1 MSPDDPT
8 ETSRPARGSV
18 CVVLAAGALAPP
30 AEEGEGAE
38 SSAGEERLSRSLES
52 LGRHNPEGTPV
63 VAVEGS
69 AKAVNEALDHF
80 APADVVLLLEPCE
93 VGEGWLERLGQA
105 ARADTNTATASALAT
120 AGTAL
125 SLSDRDESPR
135 PLEQAERSLSR
146 ETLRLR
152 PRLGEIVGPCVYV
165 RREALELVGPLDGG
179 LDLRSALEVDFAHRC
194 RSWGLSHVAADDVVV
209 EPLGAAPS
217 GHVGGPSPRP
227 PEQPEPE
234 AETGTLARAL
244 EAARRPRSRLSV
256 TLDGRALGSTL
267 TGTQRH
273 ILELAIALAGTDA
286 LRMRVLVGPDTSAS
300 VVEQLRSLPHTEV
313 LATEEIDS
321 DTPRSGVFHRPQQV
335 FGVGDMRFALR
346 LGERL
351 VVNQLDLIAYRNPAY
366 HPDATSWLRYRR
378 VGRQALAS
386 ADRVVVFSEH
396 TRRELLSDELVDD
409 DRVRLIPPGLDHR
422 SRVYERAPDAELRAP
437 DTDPGAPDGDR
448 GTAPAPAPAHVPE
461 DTPFMLCLGTD
472 FRHKNR
478 VFALRLLDQLREHHG
493 WDGRLVLAGTH
504 VPYGSSRELE
514 DELLAERPELREA
527 VLELGSIDE
536 QEKAWLMQRA
546 AAVVYPSVYEGFGL
560 VPLEAALSG
569 VPCVFAP
576 QSSLAEV
583 LPAEAAAIVPWD
595 PRASAARAY
604 ELLENPLTRTR
615 QVEALSAVAEGFR
628 WEQAAEATVEVYR
641 EALVAPVREAAALS
655 RDEVV
660 REHEL
665 RELIAAH
672 DELVRRLVGEREHAR
687 GMYDELNAEVG
698 SGLALIGPHGSLP
711 EDLQRA
717 LLALGH
723 RPRLSRPLYG
733 ALAGTFR
740 AGRNV
745 RRRLGP

>member
-8 ETSRPARGSV
+8 DTTRPARGSV
-18 CVVLAAGALAPP
+18 CVVLAAGRPGP
-30 AEEGEGAE
+30 AAGEEAE
-38 SSAGEERLSRSLES
+38 SERAGSSAAEERLSRCLES
-52 LGRHNPEGTPV
+52 VRRHSPAATPV
-63 VAVEGS
+63 ISVEGS
-69 AKAVNEALDHF
+69 AEAVNEALDRF
-80 APADVVLLLEPCE
+80 APADVVVLLEPCE
-93 VGEGWLERLGQA
+93 VGQGWLGRLGGA
-105 ARADTNTATASALAT
+105 ARADTNTATACALVT
-120 AGTAL
+120 AGTQL
-125 SLSDRDESPR
+125 SLSDRDEPPR
-135 PLEQAERSLSR
+135 SLEQAERSLAR

-152 PRLGEIVGPCVYV
+152 PRLDEVVGPCVYV
-165 RREALELVGPLDGG
+165 RREALELAGPLETE
-179 LDLRSALEVDFAHRC
+179 LDLRTALEVDFAGRC

-209 EPLGAAPS
+209 EPLAGAPS
-217 GHVGGPSPRP
+217 GPVAGPSP
-227 PEQPEPE
+227 EQREPSEPE
-234 AETGTLARAL
+234 SETGTVARAL

-273 ILELAIALAGTDA
+273 ILELAVALAGTDA
-286 LRMRVLVGPDTSAS
+286 LRMRVLVGPDTSAA
-300 VVEQLRSLPHTEV
+300 VVEQLRCLPHTEV
-313 LATEEIDS
+313 LATEEIDAA
-321 DTPRSGVFHRPQQV
+321 TARSSVFHRPQQV

-386 ADRVVVFSEH
+386 ADRVVVSSEH
-396 TRRELLSDELVDD
+396 TRRELLTDELVDEG
-409 DRVRLIPPGLDHR
+409 RVRLIPPGLDHR
-422 SRVYERAPDAELRAP
+422 SRVYQSAADA
-437 DTDPGAPDGDR
+437 DPGA
-448 GTAPAPAPAHVPE
+448 APAAVPE
-461 DTPFMLCLGTD
+461 DVPFMLCLGTD

-478 VFALRLLDQLREHHG
+478 VFALRLLDRLREHHG
-493 WDGRLVLAGTH
+493 WEGHLVLAGTH

-514 DELLAERPELREA
+514 DELLARSPELRQA

-595 PRASAARAY
+595 PGASAARAY

-615 QVEALSAVAEGFR
+615 QVQALTAVAEGFR

-655 RDEVV
+655 RDEVA

-665 RELIAAH
+665 LELIAAH

-698 SGLALIGPHGSLP
+698 SGLALIGPHGSIP

-723 RPRLSRPLYG
+723 RPRLSRPVYG

-745 RRRLGP
+745 RRRLGPPS